1 MLERRP
7 FWISEE
13 QLWIRPSLLMDPFI
27 SNLSVDHGS
36 LHWLVPTLLWMIS
49 SGVLKGDI
57 RLRRRAASVGVYWM
71 WELETAG
78 VGLSMTTQPNTGLN
92 SSRRGR
98 EAGSEK
104 SQRRTVRCLRLQHR
118 QRSSLQSDS
127 EGFFLHSSSMAPL
140 LMPQVL

>member
-1 MLERRP
+1 MNLRRATVNPSISADGSFHIESVCRSWLSPLISPNSSMNDIFRRP
-7 FWISEE
+7 
-13 QLWIRPSLLMDPFI
+13 
-27 SNLSVDHGS
+27 
-36 LHWLVPTLLWMIS
+36 
-49 SGVLKGDI
+49 KGDI

-71 WELETAG
+71 WELETPG
-78 VGLSMTTQPNTGLN
+78 VGLSITTRPNNGLN
-92 SSRRGR
+92 SSHRGR

-127 EGFFLHSSSMAPL
+127 EGFFLHSSSMTPL